1 MATGKTTV
9 AELVARQLAVSWTDM
24 DARIEQQEGRS
35 IAAIF
40 ETNGEAYFRQVEHR
54 VLVEVCGQRQLGVVA
69 CGGGVVLNP
78 DNIRLMKDRGR
89 VICLSARPEVIFARV
104 RDQTQR
110 PLLHVADPQQRIREL
125 LEARL
130 PQYQQADAV
139 VDTSDITPAETA
151 REVVRLALD
160 TRQ

>member
-1 MATGKTTV
+1 M
-9 AELVARQLAVSWTDM
+9 
-24 DARIEQQEGRS
+24 
-35 IAAIF
+35 
-40 ETNGEAYFRQVEHR
+40 
-54 VLVEVCGQRQLGVVA
+54 LVEVCGQRQLGVVA

-151 REVVRLALD
+151 REVVRLTLD